1 MAAKRAFAMACNKT
15 YQSYK
20 ATGHKQY
27 QVWLD
32 TICEP
37 YRIPRCL
44 RADSLG
50 TTSIQDQISAATGLE
65 RLLGGPQHRGNM
77 ATPVL
82 YSLSSGVSRAQMR
95 YRHNREL
102 CPTVGDRVSSPDSP
116 DCRR

>member
-1 MAAKRAFAMACNKT
+1 MAAKCAFAMACNKT

-27 QVWLD
+27 QVRLD

-37 YRIPRCL
+37 YWIPRCL
-44 RADSLG
+44 RANPLG
-50 TTSIQDQISAATGLE
+50 TTSIQNQITAATGLE
-65 RLLGGPQHRGNM
+65 RLPGEPQHRGNM
-77 ATPVL
+77 ATPAL
-82 YSLSSGVSRAQMR
+82 YSLSSGVSRPRMR

-102 CPTVGDRVSSPDSP
+102 CPTVGDRVSSPDTP